1 MEYQLN
7 QMPEQ
12 PAEQN
17 NNKKDHK
24 FFKGALCGALITLA
38 VIGVFGMAAFGVR
51 RIFSRVTGLPSTS
64 GSDAVVGSNVEQKLE
79 LIRAIMDH
87 YYLNDIDDKELEDG
101 LYSGYVSALGDPYSV
116 YYNEEET
123 KALNESIEG
132 IYSGV
137 GAVMS
142 QDQES
147 GVITFVNVYKDAPA
161 DLAGVKDGDILNEV
175 DGRSVDGEDLSEVV
189 TWIKG
194 EEGTEVNLGV
204 YRQVKGDV
212 QELELTA
219 VRAKVEAH
227 TVEYEMK
234 EDQLG
239 YISVSEFDTVTL
251 EQFQAAINDLESQGM
266 KGLVVDLR
274 SNPGG
279 NLSTVCDMLRL
290 VTPKGTL
297 VYTEDKNGERTDY
310 TNDEDHTFEHP
321 MVVLVNGYSASASE
335 IFTGAVQ
342 DYGVATVV
350 GTTTYGKGVVQQ
362 TLDLQDGTSMKITI
376 SEYFTP
382 KGRVINEKGITPDVE
397 VEYEADEENPDA
409 DNQLDRALEILRE
422 EQK

>member
-12 PAEQN
+12 PAEQK

-24 FFKGALCGALITLA
+24 FLKGALCGALITLA

-51 RIFSRVTGLPSTS
+51 KIYSRVTGLPSVG
-64 GSDAVVGSNVEQKLE
+64 GSDTVVDSGVEQKLE

-87 YYLNDIDDKELEDG
+87 YYLNDIDDEELEDG

-147 GVITFVNVYKDAPA
+147 GAITFVNVYKDAPA
-161 DLAGVKDGDILNEV
+161 DQAGVKDGDILNEV

-189 TWIKG
+189 SWIKG

-204 YRQVKGDV
+204 YRQVGTEV

-251 EQFQAAINDLESQGM
+251 EQFQGAINDLESQGM

-279 NLSTVCDMLRL
+279 SLSTVCDMLRL

-362 TLDLQDGTSMKITI
+362 PIDLQDGTSMKITI

-397 VEYEADEENPDA
+397 VEYEADEDNPDA